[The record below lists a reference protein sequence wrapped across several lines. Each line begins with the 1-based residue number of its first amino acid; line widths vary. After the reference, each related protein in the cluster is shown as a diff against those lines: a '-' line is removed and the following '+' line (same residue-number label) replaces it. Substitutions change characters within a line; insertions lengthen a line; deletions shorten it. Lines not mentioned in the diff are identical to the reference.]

1 MPSVAA
7 LFIPERGKDGL
18 RPFRVRRLSCLPVSP
33 AYSAYHVTSN
43 MLHFSWLNATQV
55 VAG

>member
-18 RPFRVRRLSCLPVSP
+18 KPFRVRHFELP
-33 AYSAYHVTSN
+33 ARI
-43 MLHFSWLNATQV
+43 
-55 VAG
+55 AGLQRVP